1 MVTSLGACGCE
12 LMGKWLATSEVD
24 YYTSV
29 PSVFVTDV
37 SPMNNLD
44 QMTIDSIGT
53 IGSLDVDS
61 LPSRGYYSG
70 YVNSW

>member
-1 MVTSLGACGCE
+1 MQIA
-12 LMGKWLATSEVD
+12 
-24 YYTSV
+24 SV
-29 PSVFVTDV
+29 LVTDV

-44 QMTIDSIGT
+44 QMTVDSIGT

-70 YVNSW
+70 YVSTW